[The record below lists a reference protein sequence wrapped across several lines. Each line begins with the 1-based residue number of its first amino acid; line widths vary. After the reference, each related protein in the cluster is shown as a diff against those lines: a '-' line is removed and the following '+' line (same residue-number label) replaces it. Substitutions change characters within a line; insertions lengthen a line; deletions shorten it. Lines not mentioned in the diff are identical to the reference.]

1 MPKTGKRQIMGRG
14 KGYLNAAGPQYRFIV
29 FLILLL
35 FAYTFLLRVFQKLAE
50 IVQFPIFLPIALVTL
65 LIFIG
70 IVGILYSHT
79 FAGPMARLRKVL
91 EQLAEGDTNISLRLR
106 DSDDPTLKELAKA
119 ITGLAEHSRG
129 CHGLVRE
136 ASQELSR
143 ELAELR
149 EAMHRSAES
158 AELRK
163 HLDAVLKKQGLLD
176 KAVKSLGKT

>member
-1 MPKTGKRQIMGRG
+1 MGRG

-35 FAYTFLLRVFQKLAE
+35 FAYTFLLRVFQKLAQ
-50 IVQFPIFLPIALVTL
+50 IVEFPIFLPIALVTL

-79 FAGPMARLRKVL
+79 FAGPMARVRKVL

-106 DSDDPTLKELAKA
+106 ESDDPTLKELAKA
-119 ITGLAEHSRG
+119 ITALAEHSRDS
-129 CHGLVRE
+129 HALVRE
-136 ASQELSR
+136 ATQELSR
-143 ELAELR
+143 ELAGFR
-149 EAMHRSAES
+149 EAMHRGAES
-158 AELRK
+158 AELQK